1 MNPYSAD
8 LAQIRI
14 SEFQREAERVALV
27 SRALRE
33 RKAINR
39 ERVVHSSPRLRRQ
52 AWVMVSSA
60 IALLRS

>member
-8 LAQIRI
+8 LAQIRVN
-14 SEFQREAERVALV
+14 EFQREAERIAVV

-39 ERVVHSSPRLRRQ
+39 ERVVHSAPRLRRQ
-52 AWVMVSSA
+52 AWVMVSSVVG
-60 IALLRS
+60 LLRG